1 MGEDK
6 LHKYYPHTEK
16 ILVAVNCIVF
26 GFEAG
31 QLKLLLLKRNI
42 EPASGKWAIPGGFVN
57 VDESLKTAGRRILND
72 LTGLEDLYMEQL
84 HAYGDVDRDPG
95 ARVISVAFYA
105 LIKVNE
111 YTHQSVEEH
120 DAHWIQFSDIP
131 DLIFDHNDMM
141 DNALQHLRTRARYQ
155 PIGFH
160 LLPEKFTLPEL
171 QKLYEALYQK
181 ELDKRNF
188 RKKILSM
195 GFLDKLDDKDKSSRR
210 GAFYYRFNKV
220 KYDELV
226 SKGFNFEV

>member
-57 VDESLKTAGRRILND
+57 VDESLITAARRILND

-120 DAHWIQFSDIP
+120 DAHLIQFSVIP
-131 DLIFDHNDMM
+131 DLIFDHNEMM
-141 DNALQHLRTRARYQ
+141 DNALQHLRNKARHQ
-155 PIGFH
+155 PIGFQ

-210 GAFYYRFNKV
+210 GAFYYRFNKE